1 VIFGNVLQT
10 SGDAVYFARHIG
22 LKSGVPKEVPALT
35 VNRLCGSGLQAIL
48 LGAQEI
54 QLDQAEFV
62 LAGGAENMSMPPPQI
77 RGARWGLPLGEQ
89 KLEDY
94 LWVAL
99 VDSYNG
105 LGMANTAENLGR
117 KYGITRVAADEFA
130 YRSHMLAAKARESCR
145 FSEEIVPVTVKTKKG
160 EVAVDKDE
168 HIRADTTLE
177 ALAKLQARFEKNG
190 TVTPG
195 NASGINDGAAAVV
208 VASAEAA
215 QQAGLKPLARIV
227 SGGVCGVDP
236 DIMGIGP
243 APSSRQ
249 ALGRAALKIEDM
261 DLVEINEAFATQYL
275 AVEKDLGLDRS
286 KTNVNGGA
294 IALGHPLGA
303 AGARPGTGLC
313 GWENTQMA
321 PWANDPVRLRDG
333 CGHVFGQ
340 RGWRGGTGRRGS
352 KDDPRIQTIQ
362 RELTLEPLPA
372 GTRTADLLVGDAVLP
387 LEFESSAVAGV
398 RAVALDVTTSRHG
411 VAVRAVRIARSAEDT
426 AIELA

>member
-1 VIFGNVLQT
+1 MRDVVVLGGARTAFGTYGGGLRDVSATDLGIVAAKGAIERSKISAGEIDQIIFGNVLQT

-22 LKSGVPKEVPALT
+22 LKAGAPIEAPALT
-35 VNRLCGSGLQAIL
+35 INRLCGSGLQAIL

-54 QLDQAEFV
+54 QLGQADVV
-62 LAGGAENMSMPPPQI
+62 LAGGAENMSMAPHMI

-117 KYGITRVAADEFA
+117 KYGIGRQAADELA

-145 FSEEIVPVTVKTKKG
+145 FSEEIVPVEVKTKKG
-160 EVAVDKDE
+160 VTVVDKDE
-168 HIRADTTLE
+168 HIRPDTNME
-177 ALAKLQARFEKNG
+177 ALGKLVARFEKDG
-190 TVTPG
+190 TVTAG
-195 NASGINDGAAAVV
+195 NASGINDGAAALVL
-208 VASAEAA
+208 ASADAA
-215 QQAGLKPLARIV
+215 KKAGLTPIARIV

-249 ALGRAALKIEDM
+249 ALKRAGLKIEDM

-275 AVEKDLGLDRS
+275 AVEKDLGLDRE

-303 AGARPGTGLC
+303 SGARL
-313 GWENTQMA
+313 A
-321 PWANDPVRLRDG
+321 
-333 CGHVFGQ
+333 
-340 RGWRGGTGRRGS
+340 
-352 KDDPRIQTIQ
+352 
-362 RELTLEPLPA
+362 LTLITELQKRK
-372 GTRTADLLVGDAVLP
+372 GTYGLASLCIGGGQGIAAI
-387 LEFESSAVAGV
+387 FERV
-398 RAVALDVTTSRHG
+398 
-411 VAVRAVRIARSAEDT
+411 
-426 AIELA
+426 

>member
-1 VIFGNVLQT
+1 MKDIVIVDGARTAFGTYGGALRDTSATDLGVVAAKAALERSKVEPERIDHVIFGNVLQT
-10 SGDAVYFARHIG
+10 SGDAVYLARHIG
-22 LKSGVPKEVPALT
+22 LRAGVPKEVPALT

-48 LGAQEI
+48 LAAQEI
-54 QLDQAEFV
+54 QLGQAEFV
-62 LAGGAENMSMPPPQI
+62 LAGGAENMSMAPHQI
-77 RGARWGLPLGEQ
+77 RGARWGLPLGDQ
-89 KLEDY
+89 QLEDY

-117 KYGITRVAADEFA
+117 KYGIAREAADEFA

-145 FSEEIVPVTVKTKKG
+145 FSDEIVPVEVKAKKG
-160 EVAVDKDE
+160 TVTVDKDE
-168 HIRADTTLE
+168 HIRADTTIE
-177 ALAKLQARFEKNG
+177 ALARLVARFEKGG

-215 QQAGLKPLARIV
+215 QRAGLTPIARIV

-249 ALGRAALKIEDM
+249 ALGRAGLRVEDM

-275 AVEKDLGLDRS
+275 AVEKDLGLDRER
-286 KTNVNGGA
+286 TNVNGGA

-303 AGARPGTGLC
+303 SGARL
-313 GWENTQMA
+313 A
-321 PWANDPVRLRDG
+321 
-333 CGHVFGQ
+333 
-340 RGWRGGTGRRGS
+340 
-352 KDDPRIQTIQ
+352 
-362 RELTLEPLPA
+362 LTLAYELRKREKRYGLA
-372 GTRTADLLVGDAVLP
+372 SLCIGGGQGIAAV
-387 LEFESSAVAGV
+387 FERV
-398 RAVALDVTTSRHG
+398 
-411 VAVRAVRIARSAEDT
+411 
-426 AIELA
+426 

>member
-1 VIFGNVLQT
+1 MNEIVVLGGARTAFGTYGGALRDVSATDLGIVAAKGALERSKVSPDKIDQVIFGNVLQT

-22 LKSGVPKEVPALT
+22 LKAGAPIEAPALT
-35 VNRLCGSGLQAIL
+35 INRLCGSGLQAIL
-48 LGAQEI
+48 LAAQEI
-54 QLDQAEFV
+54 QLGQADFV
-62 LAGGAENMSMPPPQI
+62 LAGGAEAMSMAPHMI

-117 KYGITRVAADEFA
+117 KYGIGRQAADEFA

-145 FSEEIVPVTVKTKKG
+145 FSEEIVPVEVKTKKG
-160 EVAVDKDE
+160 VTVVDKDE
-168 HIRADTTLE
+168 HIRPDTSMEILG
-177 ALAKLQARFEKNG
+177 KLVARFEKDG
-190 TVTPG
+190 TVTAG
-195 NASGINDGAAAVV
+195 NASGINDGAAALV

-215 QQAGLKPLARIV
+215 RAAGLTPIARIV

-249 ALGRAALKIEDM
+249 ALKRAGLTIADM

-275 AVEKDLGLDRS
+275 AVEKDLGLDRD

-303 AGARPGTGLC
+303 SGARL
-313 GWENTQMA
+313 A
-321 PWANDPVRLRDG
+321 
-333 CGHVFGQ
+333 
-340 RGWRGGTGRRGS
+340 
-352 KDDPRIQTIQ
+352 
-362 RELTLEPLPA
+362 LTLITELGKRK
-372 GTRTADLLVGDAVLP
+372 GTYGLASLCIGGGQGIAAV
-387 LEFESSAVAGV
+387 FE
-398 RAVALDVTTSRHG
+398 RL
-411 VAVRAVRIARSAEDT
+411 
-426 AIELA
+426 

>member
-1 VIFGNVLQT
+1 MKDVVIIDGARTPFGTYGGALRDTSATDLGVVAAKAALERSKVEPARIDQVIFGNVLQT
-10 SGDAVYFARHIG
+10 SGDAVYLARHIG
-22 LKSGVPKEVPALT
+22 LKSGIPKEVPALT

-54 QLDQAEFV
+54 QLGQADFV
-62 LAGGAENMSMPPPQI
+62 LAGGTENMSMAPHQI

-117 KYGITRVAADEFA
+117 KYGITRSAADEFA
-130 YRSHMLAAKARESCR
+130 YRSHKLAAQAREECR
-145 FSEEIVPVTVKTKKG
+145 FSKEIVPVAVTTKKG
-160 EVAVDKDE
+160 TTLVEKDE
-168 HIRADTTLE
+168 HIRPDTTVEVLS
-177 ALAKLQARFEKNG
+177 KLVARFEKDG
-190 TVTPG
+190 TVTAG

-215 QQAGLKPLARIV
+215 QKAGLTPIARIV

-249 ALGRAALKIEDM
+249 ALARAGMKVEDM

-275 AVEKDLGLDRS
+275 AVEKDLGLDRE

-303 AGARPGTGLC
+303 SGARL
-313 GWENTQMA
+313 A
-321 PWANDPVRLRDG
+321 
-333 CGHVFGQ
+333 
-340 RGWRGGTGRRGS
+340 
-352 KDDPRIQTIQ
+352 
-362 RELTLEPLPA
+362 LTLAYELRER
-372 GTRTADLLVGDAVLP
+372 GKTRGLASLCIG
-387 LEFESSAVAGV
+387 G
-398 RAVALDVTTSRHG
+398 G
-411 VAVRAVRIARSAEDT
+411 QGIA
-426 AIELA
+426 AIIERV

>member
-1 VIFGNVLQT
+1 MNDVVILGGARTAFGTYGGALRDVSATDLGVIAAKGALERSRVPAAKIDQVIFGNVLQT

-22 LKSGVPKEVPALT
+22 LKAGAPLEAPALT
-35 VNRLCGSGLQAIL
+35 INRLCGSGLQAIL
-48 LGAQEI
+48 LAAQEI
-54 QLDQAEFV
+54 QLGQADFV
-62 LAGGAENMSMPPPQI
+62 LAGGAEAMSMAPHMI

-117 KYGITRVAADEFA
+117 KYGISREAADEFA
-130 YRSHMLAAKARESCR
+130 YRSHVLAAKARESCR
-145 FSEEIVPVTVKTKKG
+145 FSEEIVPVEVKTKKG
-160 EVAVDKDE
+160 VTVVDKDE
-168 HIRADTTLE
+168 HIRPDTSLE
-177 ALAKLQARFEKNG
+177 ALGKLVARFEKDG
-190 TVTPG
+190 TVTAG
-195 NASGINDGAAAVV
+195 NASGINDGAAALV

-215 QQAGLKPLARIV
+215 AAAGLTPIARIV

-249 ALGRAALKIEDM
+249 ALKRAGLTVEDL

-275 AVEKDLGLDRS
+275 AVEKELGLDRE

-303 AGARPGTGLC
+303 SGARL
-313 GWENTQMA
+313 A
-321 PWANDPVRLRDG
+321 
-333 CGHVFGQ
+333 
-340 RGWRGGTGRRGS
+340 
-352 KDDPRIQTIQ
+352 
-362 RELTLEPLPA
+362 LTLITELGKRKGRYGLA
-372 GTRTADLLVGDAVLP
+372 SLCIGG
-387 LEFESSAVAGV
+387 GQ
-398 RAVALDVTTSRHG
+398 G
-411 VAVRAVRIARSAEDT
+411 VA
-426 AIELA
+426 AIFERV

>member
-1 VIFGNVLQT
+1 MKDIVIIDGARTAFGTYGGALRDTSATDLGIIAAKGALEKSKVDPKQIDQVIFGNVLQT

-22 LKSGVPKEVPALT
+22 LKSGIPKEAPALT

-48 LGAQEI
+48 LAAQEI
-54 QLDQAEFV
+54 QLGQAEFV
-62 LAGGAENMSMPPPQI
+62 LAGGAENMSMAPHQI

-117 KYGITRVAADEFA
+117 KYGIARDAADEFA

-160 EVAVDKDE
+160 EVVVVDKDE
-168 HIRADTTLE
+168 HIRPDTTLE
-177 ALAKLQARFEKNG
+177 ILNKLVARFEKNG
-190 TVTPG
+190 TVTAG

-208 VASAEAA
+208 VASADAVKK
-215 QQAGLKPLARIV
+215 AGLTPIARIV

-249 ALGRAALKIEDM
+249 ALQRAGLKVQDM

-275 AVEKDLGLDRS
+275 AVEKDLGLDRE

-303 AGARPGTGLC
+303 SGARL
-313 GWENTQMA
+313 A
-321 PWANDPVRLRDG
+321 
-333 CGHVFGQ
+333 
-340 RGWRGGTGRRGS
+340 
-352 KDDPRIQTIQ
+352 
-362 RELTLEPLPA
+362 LTLAYELRKREKRYGLA
-372 GTRTADLLVGDAVLP
+372 SLCIGGGQGIAAV
-387 LEFESSAVAGV
+387 
-398 RAVALDVTTSRHG
+398 
-411 VAVRAVRIARSAEDT
+411 
-426 AIELA
+426 IERVS

>member
-1 VIFGNVLQT
+1 MKDIVILGGARTAFGTYGGALRDVSATDLGVIAAKGALERSKVPAAKIDQVIFGNVLQT
-10 SGDAVYFARHIG
+10 SGDAVYLARHIG
-22 LKSGVPKEVPALT
+22 LKAGAPTEAPALT
-35 VNRLCGSGLQAIL
+35 INRLCGSGLQAIL
-48 LGAQEI
+48 LAAQEI
-54 QLDQAEFV
+54 QLGQADFV
-62 LAGGAENMSMPPPQI
+62 LAGGAEAMSMAPHMI

-117 KYGITRVAADEFA
+117 KYGISRHAADEFA

-145 FSEEIVPVTVKTKKG
+145 FSEEIVPVEVKTKKG
-160 EVAVDKDE
+160 VTVVDKDE
-168 HIRADTTLE
+168 HIRPDTNLE
-177 ALAKLQARFEKNG
+177 SLGKLVARFEKDG
-190 TVTPG
+190 TVTAG

-215 QQAGLKPLARIV
+215 QQAGLKPIARIV

-249 ALGRAALKIEDM
+249 ALKRAGLTIADM

-275 AVEKDLGLDRS
+275 AVEKDLGLDRE

-303 AGARPGTGLC
+303 SGARL
-313 GWENTQMA
+313 A
-321 PWANDPVRLRDG
+321 
-333 CGHVFGQ
+333 
-340 RGWRGGTGRRGS
+340 
-352 KDDPRIQTIQ
+352 
-362 RELTLEPLPA
+362 LTLITELGKRNGKYGLA
-372 GTRTADLLVGDAVLP
+372 SLCIGGGQGIAAV
-387 LEFESSAVAGV
+387 FERV
-398 RAVALDVTTSRHG
+398 
-411 VAVRAVRIARSAEDT
+411 
-426 AIELA
+426 

>member
-1 VIFGNVLQT
+1 MKDIVIVDGARTPFGAFGGALRDTSATDLGVIAAKAALERSKVEPRRIDQVIFGNVLQT
-10 SGDAVYFARHIG
+10 SGDAVYLARHIG
-22 LKSGVPKEVPALT
+22 LKSGVPKEAPALT

-48 LGAQEI
+48 LAAQEI
-54 QLDQAEFV
+54 QLGQAEFV
-62 LAGGAENMSMPPPQI
+62 LAGGTENMSMAPHQI

-117 KYGITRVAADEFA
+117 RYGIGREAADEFA

-145 FSEEIVPVTVKTKKG
+145 FSKEIVPVEVRTKKG
-160 EVAVDKDE
+160 TVTVDKDE
-168 HIRADTTLE
+168 HIRPDTTMEILG
-177 ALAKLQARFEKNG
+177 KLVARFEKDG

-195 NASGINDGAAAVV
+195 NASGINAGAAAVV
-208 VASAEAA
+208 VASAAA
-215 QQAGLKPLARIV
+215 AAKAGLTPIARIV

-243 APSSRQ
+243 VPSSRQ
-249 ALGRAALKIEDM
+249 ALQRAGLKVQDM

-275 AVEKDLGLDRS
+275 AVEKDLGLDRE

-303 AGARPGTGLC
+303 SGARL
-313 GWENTQMA
+313 A
-321 PWANDPVRLRDG
+321 
-333 CGHVFGQ
+333 
-340 RGWRGGTGRRGS
+340 
-352 KDDPRIQTIQ
+352 
-362 RELTLEPLPA
+362 LTLAYELKERGA
-372 GTRTADLLVGDAVLP
+372 KYGLASLCIGGGQGIAAII
-387 LEFESSAVAGV
+387 E
-398 RAVALDVTTSRHG
+398 RAS
-411 VAVRAVRIARSAEDT
+411 
-426 AIELA
+426 

>member
-1 VIFGNVLQT
+1 M
-10 SGDAVYFARHIG
+10 APH
-22 LKSGVPKEVPALT
+22 
-35 VNRLCGSGLQAIL
+35 
-48 LGAQEI
+48 
-54 QLDQAEFV
+54 
-62 LAGGAENMSMPPPQI
+62 QI

-117 KYGITRVAADEFA
+117 KYGIKRAAADEFA
-130 YRSHMLAAKARESCR
+130 YRSHMLAAKAREACR
-145 FSEEIVPVTVKTKKG
+145 FSKEITPVEVKTKKG
-160 EVAVDKDE
+160 AVVMDKDE

-177 ALAKLQARFEKNG
+177 VLGKLVARFEKDG
-190 TVTPG
+190 TVTAG
-195 NASGINDGAAAVV
+195 NASGINDGAAAVI

-215 QQAGLKPLARIV
+215 QKAGLKPIARIV

-249 ALGRAALKIEDM
+249 ALARAGKKIADM

-275 AVEKDLGLDRS
+275 AVEKDLGLDRE

-303 AGARPGTGLC
+303 SGARLALTLAY
-313 GWENTQMA
+313 E
-321 PWANDPVRLRDG
+321 LRE
-333 CGHVFGQ
+333 
-340 RGWRGGTGRRGS
+340 RGGTYGLASLCIGGG
-352 KDDPRIQTIQ
+352 Q
-362 RELTLEPLPA
+362 
-372 GTRTADLLVGDAVLP
+372 G
-387 LEFESSAVAGV
+387 
-398 RAVALDVTTSRHG
+398 
-411 VAVRAVRIARSAEDT
+411 IA
-426 AIELA
+426 AIIERV

>member
-1 VIFGNVLQT
+1 MKDVVIIDGARTAFGTFGGALRDISATDLGVVAAKGALERSKVDPARIDHVIFGNVLQT

-22 LKSGVPKEVPALT
+22 LRSGVPKEVPALT

-54 QLDQAEFV
+54 RLGQAEFV
-62 LAGGAENMSMPPPQI
+62 LAGGAENMSMAPHQI

-94 LWVAL
+94 LWTAL

-117 KYGITRVAADEFA
+117 KYGITREQADEFA
-130 YRSHMLAAKARESCR
+130 YRSHQLAARARESCR
-145 FSEEIVPVTVKTKKG
+145 FSEEIVPVEAKAKKG
-160 EVAVDKDE
+160 SVVVDKDE
-168 HIRADTTLE
+168 HIRPDTTPE
-177 ALAKLQARFEKNG
+177 SLAKLVARFEQGG
-190 TVTPG
+190 TVTAG
-195 NASGINDGAAAVV
+195 SASGINDGAAAVV

-215 QQAGLKPLARIV
+215 ERAGLRPLARIV

-249 ALGRAALKIEDM
+249 ALERAGLRIQDM

-275 AVEKDLGLDRS
+275 AVEKELGLDRER
-286 KTNVNGGA
+286 TNVNGGA

-303 AGARPGTGLC
+303 SGARL
-313 GWENTQMA
+313 A
-321 PWANDPVRLRDG
+321 
-333 CGHVFGQ
+333 
-340 RGWRGGTGRRGS
+340 
-352 KDDPRIQTIQ
+352 
-362 RELTLEPLPA
+362 LTLAYELRKREKRYGLA
-372 GTRTADLLVGDAVLP
+372 SLCIGGGQGIAAVI
-387 LEFESSAVAGV
+387 E
-398 RAVALDVTTSRHG
+398 
-411 VAVRAVRIARSAEDT
+411 RI
-426 AIELA
+426 

>member
-1 VIFGNVLQT
+1 MKEIVVLGGARTAFGTYGGALRDVSATDLGIVAAKGAIERSKVSPDKIDQVIFGNVLQT

-22 LKSGVPKEVPALT
+22 LKAGLPIESPALT
-35 VNRLCGSGLQAIL
+35 INRLCGSGLQAIL
-48 LGAQEI
+48 LAAQEI
-54 QLDQAEFV
+54 QLGQADFV
-62 LAGGAENMSMPPPQI
+62 LAGGAEAMSMAPHMI

-117 KYGITRVAADEFA
+117 KYGIGREAADEFA

-145 FSEEIVPVTVKTKKG
+145 FSEEIVPVEVKTKKG
-160 EVAVDKDE
+160 VVVVDKDE
-168 HIRADTTLE
+168 HIRPDTSMEILG
-177 ALAKLQARFEKNG
+177 KLVARFEKDG
-190 TVTPG
+190 TVTAG
-195 NASGINDGAAAVV
+195 NASGINDGAAALVI
-208 VASAEAA
+208 ASADAA
-215 QQAGLKPLARIV
+215 RAAGLTPIARIV

-249 ALGRAALKIEDM
+249 ALKRAGLTIADM

-275 AVEKDLGLDRS
+275 AVEKDLGLDRE

-303 AGARPGTGLC
+303 SGARL
-313 GWENTQMA
+313 A
-321 PWANDPVRLRDG
+321 
-333 CGHVFGQ
+333 
-340 RGWRGGTGRRGS
+340 
-352 KDDPRIQTIQ
+352 
-362 RELTLEPLPA
+362 LTLITELKKRKGRYGLA
-372 GTRTADLLVGDAVLP
+372 SLCIGG
-387 LEFESSAVAGV
+387 GQ
-398 RAVALDVTTSRHG
+398 G
-411 VAVRAVRIARSAEDT
+411 VAAIFERI
-426 AIELA
+426 

>member
-1 VIFGNVLQT
+1 MKDIVIIDGARTAFGTYGGALRDTSATDLGVVVAKAALEKSRVDPKRIDHVIFGNVLQT

-22 LKSGVPKEVPALT
+22 LRSGVPKEVPALT

-54 QLDQAEFV
+54 QLGQADFV
-62 LAGGAENMSMPPPQI
+62 LAGGAENMSMAPHQI

-117 KYGITRVAADEFA
+117 KYGITREAADEFA
-130 YRSHMLAAKARESCR
+130 YRSHTLAAKAREDCR

-160 EVAVDKDE
+160 EAVVDKDE

-303 AGARPGTGLC
+303 SGARITAHLVY
-313 GWENTQMA
+313 E
-321 PWANDPVRLRDG
+321 LR
-333 CGHVFGQ
+333 
-340 RGWRGGTGRRGS
+340 RRGKKLGLGS
-352 KDDPRIQTIQ
+352 ACIGGGQGI
-362 RELTLEPLPA
+362 A
-372 GTRTADLLVGDAVLP
+372 IVV
-387 LEFESSAVAGV
+387 ESV
-398 RAVALDVTTSRHG
+398 
-411 VAVRAVRIARSAEDT
+411 
-426 AIELA
+426 

>member
-1 VIFGNVLQT
+1 MKDIVVLGGARTAFGTYGGALRDTSATDLGVIAAKGALERSKVSPSKIDQIIFGNVMQT

-22 LKSGVPKEVPALT
+22 LKAKVPIEAPALT
-35 VNRLCGSGLQAIL
+35 INRLCGSGLQAIL
-48 LGAQEI
+48 LAAQEI
-54 QLDQAEFV
+54 QLGQADFV
-62 LAGGAENMSMPPPQI
+62 LAGGAENMSMAPHMI

-117 KYGITRVAADEFA
+117 KYGIGRQAADEFA

-145 FSEEIVPVTVKTKKG
+145 FSEEIVPVEVKTRKG
-160 EVAVDKDE
+160 LTVVDKDE
-168 HIRADTTLE
+168 HIRPDTTLE
-177 ALAKLQARFEKNG
+177 ALGKLVARFEKDG
-190 TVTPG
+190 TVTAG
-195 NASGINDGAAAVV
+195 NASGINDGAAALVI
-208 VASAEAA
+208 ASAEAA
-215 QQAGLKPLARIV
+215 QKAGLKPIARVV

-249 ALGRAALKIEDM
+249 ALKRAGLTIKDM

-275 AVEKDLGLDRS
+275 AVEKDLGLDRE

-303 AGARPGTGLC
+303 SGARL
-313 GWENTQMA
+313 A
-321 PWANDPVRLRDG
+321 
-333 CGHVFGQ
+333 
-340 RGWRGGTGRRGS
+340 
-352 KDDPRIQTIQ
+352 
-362 RELTLEPLPA
+362 LTLITELGKRNGKYGLA
-372 GTRTADLLVGDAVLP
+372 SLCIGGGQGIAAI
-387 LEFESSAVAGV
+387 FERV
-398 RAVALDVTTSRHG
+398 
-411 VAVRAVRIARSAEDT
+411 
-426 AIELA
+426 

>member
-1 VIFGNVLQT
+1 VKDVVIIDGARTAFGTFGGALRDTSATDLGVVAAKAALERSKVDPKQIDQVIFGNVLQT
-10 SGDAVYFARHIG
+10 SGDAVYLARHIG
-22 LKSGVPKEVPALT
+22 LKAGVPKEVPALT

-54 QLDQAEFV
+54 QLGQADFV
-62 LAGGAENMSMPPPQI
+62 LAGGTENMSMAPHQI

-117 KYGITRVAADEFA
+117 KYSIAREAADEFA
-130 YRSHMLAAKARESCR
+130 YRSHMLAAKAREDCR
-145 FSEEIVPVTVKTKKG
+145 FSKEITPVEVKTKKG
-160 EVAVDKDE
+160 TITVDKDE

-177 ALAKLQARFEKNG
+177 ALSKLQARFEKGG

-208 VASAEAA
+208 VASADAA
-215 QQAGLKPLARIV
+215 AKAGLVPMARIV

-249 ALGRAALKIEDM
+249 ALARAGKKIEDM

-275 AVEKDLGLDRS
+275 AVEKDLGLDRDR
-286 KTNVNGGA
+286 TNVNGGA

-303 AGARPGTGLC
+303 SGARL
-313 GWENTQMA
+313 
-321 PWANDPVRLRDG
+321 L
-333 CGHVFGQ
+333 
-340 RGWRGGTGRRGS
+340 
-352 KDDPRIQTIQ
+352 
-362 RELTLEPLPA
+362 LTLAYELRGKYGLA
-372 GTRTADLLVGDAVLP
+372 SLCIGG
-387 LEFESSAVAGV
+387 GQ
-398 RAVALDVTTSRHG
+398 G
-411 VAVRAVRIARSAEDT
+411 IA
-426 AIELA
+426 AIVERVD

>member
-1 VIFGNVLQT
+1 VKDIVIIDGARTAFGTYGGQLRDTSATDLGVIAAKGALEKSKVDPKQIDHVIFGNVLQT
-10 SGDAVYFARHIG
+10 SGDAVYLGRHIG

-54 QLDQAEFV
+54 QLGQAEFV
-62 LAGGAENMSMPPPQI
+62 LAGGAENMSMAPHQI

-117 KYGITRVAADEFA
+117 KYGITRETADEFA

-160 EVAVDKDE
+160 DVVVDKDE
-168 HIRADTTLE
+168 HIRPDTTPE
-177 ALAKLQARFEKNG
+177 ALAKLVARFEKNG

-208 VASAEAA
+208 VASADAA
-215 QQAGLKPLARIV
+215 KKAGLKPLARIV

-249 ALGRAALKIEDM
+249 ALERAGLKVSDM

-275 AVEKDLGLDRS
+275 AVEKDLGLDRE

-303 AGARPGTGLC
+303 SGARL
-313 GWENTQMA
+313 A
-321 PWANDPVRLRDG
+321 
-333 CGHVFGQ
+333 
-340 RGWRGGTGRRGS
+340 
-352 KDDPRIQTIQ
+352 
-362 RELTLEPLPA
+362 LTLAYELRKREKRYGLA
-372 GTRTADLLVGDAVLP
+372 SLCIGGGQGIAAI
-387 LEFESSAVAGV
+387 FERVS
-398 RAVALDVTTSRHG
+398 
-411 VAVRAVRIARSAEDT
+411 
-426 AIELA
+426 

>member
-1 VIFGNVLQT
+1 MKDIVVLGGARTAFGTYGGALRDVSATDLGIVASKGALERSKVSADKIDQVIFGNVLQT

-22 LKSGVPKEVPALT
+22 LKSGVPTESPALT
-35 VNRLCGSGLQAIL
+35 INRLCGSGLQAIL
-48 LGAQEI
+48 LAAQEI
-54 QLDQAEFV
+54 QLGQAEFV
-62 LAGGAENMSMPPPQI
+62 LAGGAEAMSMAPHMI

-117 KYGITRVAADEFA
+117 KYGIGRKEADEFA

-145 FSEEIVPVTVKTKKG
+145 FSEEIVPVEVKTKKG
-160 EVAVDKDE
+160 TTVVDKDE
-168 HIRADTTLE
+168 HIRPDTSLE
-177 ALAKLQARFEKNG
+177 ALGKIVARFEKDG
-190 TVTPG
+190 TVTAG
-195 NASGINDGAAAVV
+195 NASGINDGAAALV

-215 QQAGLKPLARIV
+215 EKAGLKPVARIV

-249 ALGRAALKIEDM
+249 ALARAGLKIEDM

-275 AVEKDLGLDRS
+275 AVEKDLGLDRD

-303 AGARPGTGLC
+303 SGARL
-313 GWENTQMA
+313 A
-321 PWANDPVRLRDG
+321 
-333 CGHVFGQ
+333 
-340 RGWRGGTGRRGS
+340 
-352 KDDPRIQTIQ
+352 
-362 RELTLEPLPA
+362 LTLITELQKRNGKYGLA
-372 GTRTADLLVGDAVLP
+372 SLCIGGGQGIAAI
-387 LEFESSAVAGV
+387 FERV
-398 RAVALDVTTSRHG
+398 
-411 VAVRAVRIARSAEDT
+411 
-426 AIELA
+426 